1 MPYFISH
8 AYTKLDWTTKPKQVS
23 LRCLID
29 QDSTAY
35 VWKDLSR
42 VSEIF
47 ISIDVGELFV
57 INPIKQGHV
66 LWQDLLS
73 LS

>member
-1 MPYFISH
+1 M
-8 AYTKLDWTTKPKQVS
+8 DPKQVP

-29 QDSTAY
+29 QDSVAD
-35 VWKDLSR
+35 VWKDWSR
-42 VSEIF
+42 DSEIF
-47 ISIDVGELFV
+47 ISIHVGEVFV

-73 LS
+73 LSWYIIQNFYVNF